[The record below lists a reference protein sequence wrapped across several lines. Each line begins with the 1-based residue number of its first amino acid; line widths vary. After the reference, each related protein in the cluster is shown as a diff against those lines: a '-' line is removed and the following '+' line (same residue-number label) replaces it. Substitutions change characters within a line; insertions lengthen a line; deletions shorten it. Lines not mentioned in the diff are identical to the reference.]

1 MSKPEG
7 RDRMQW
13 LGSRRVR
20 VALLAAA
27 LAALVAACGG
37 SSSSNQTKGVTIN
50 VTLAINPPPK
60 SALDEFTKETGIKV
74 RWTNIDWDSLQTKI
88 AAAAT
93 SHTYFAD
100 ATDVDWSRVGEFAKT
115 RWFRP
120 LDQYMN
126 TKAMAPDMP
135 QLGAFTVGGKAI
147 GIPYDASF
155 LVATVNRKML
165 SKAGVGRLPTTIGE
179 YTAALR
185 KVKSAGVAQYPL
197 NIPLAAAEGLSTYW
211 YQTTEAFGGTVLGRG
226 YAPQFTSPG
235 SPGYKAMQWMIDAV
249 KQGLVPPGNVNT
261 TDSQGQQNLMAK
273 GKVASTFGDYSGN
286 VGTLYDVKSAST
298 VTGQV
303 SYLRTPGVTGPAGN
317 VDNPDGIGI
326 PVDAKYPQAAA
337 KFIQWFTSSHKQ
349 ADFAGANG
357 DQNVMQGYSFPS
369 RLSAFKTLVKSG
381 KVPEGDRLFT
391 LLSTRARPAFPQGIP
406 PWYGQ
411 FSNAVYTNIH
421 DAATGHRS
429 VASAIAAIAQ
439 TVNRLRGGS

>member
-1 MSKPEG
+1 MVSAT
-7 RDRMQW
+7 RW
-13 LGSRRVR
+13 IRVG
-20 VALLAAA
+20 VIAAA

-37 SSSSNQTKGVTIN
+37 SSSSNQTKGVTIS
-50 VTLAINPPPK
+50 VTLAIDPPPK

-115 RWFRP
+115 NWFRP
-120 LDQYMN
+120 LGQYLN
-126 TKAMAPDMP
+126 TKAMTPDMP
-135 QLGAFTVGGKAI
+135 QLAAFTVGGKAI

-155 LVATVNRKML
+155 TVATVNKHMFA
-165 SKAGVGRLPTTIGE
+165 KAGVGQLPTTIDA
-179 YTAALR
+179 YTADLH

-211 YQTTEAFGGTVLGRG
+211 YQTTEAFGGSVLGRG
-226 YAPQFTSPG
+226 YTPQFTAPS
-235 SPGYKAMQWMIDAV
+235 SPGYKAMQWMIGAV

-273 GKVASTFGDYSGN
+273 GKVASTFSDYSGN

-303 SYLRTPGVTGPAGN
+303 SYLRTPGVSGPAGN
-317 VDNPDGIGI
+317 VGNPDGIGI
-326 PVDAKYPQAAA
+326 PVEAKYPQAAA
-337 KFIQWFTSSHKQ
+337 KFIQWFTSARKQ
-349 ADFAGANG
+349 ADFAGAHG
-357 DQNVMQGYSFPS
+357 DQNVMQGYTFPS
-369 RLSAFKTLVKSG
+369 RLSAFKALIASG

-391 LLSTRARPAFPQGIP
+391 LLSTRVRPAFPQGIP

-411 FSNAVYTNIH
+411 FSNAVYSNIH
-421 DAATGHRS
+421 DAATGRKN
-429 VASAIAAIAQ
+429 VASAIASIAS